1 MCPSCGAR
9 NDAGV
14 DSCSTC
20 GAPLSTVQRIFG
32 TAAKPTR
39 PLWLD
44 EARQRAQGLK
54 DGDLKPSEERMGA
67 LLDID
72 RRREASHAEAV
83 YRQRERDRKLIRLM
97 LVAFVLFLA
106 AIALV
111 TVLNLVNA

>member
-1 MCPSCGAR
+1 
-9 NDAGV
+9 
-14 DSCSTC
+14 
-20 GAPLSTVQRIFG
+20 
-32 TAAKPTR
+32 
-39 PLWLD
+39 
-44 EARQRAQGLK
+44 
-54 DGDLKPSEERMGA
+54 MGA